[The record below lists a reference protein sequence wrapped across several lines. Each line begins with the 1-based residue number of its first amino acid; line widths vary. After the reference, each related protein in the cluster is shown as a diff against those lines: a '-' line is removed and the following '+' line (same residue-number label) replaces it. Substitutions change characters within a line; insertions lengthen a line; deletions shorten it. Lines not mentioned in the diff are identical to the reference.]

1 MVQAA
6 RDALLVSATLA
17 ATPAPARKTQ
27 TQHAEHTQSDRG
39 PSSWCKTHAQLMNEE
54 GSEQLSASRLPSC
67 SWQAALWDAPVYARH
82 SFTHQQEHAR
92 RLRWRMA
99 GGGHAVLF
107 ACCSVLLRQRQQLS
121 AACMRARSAC
131 TCVPS
136 ALRAR
141 ATRPR
146 RAPCAWWF
154 RCFFFAAAE
163 RAHQL
168 SLLRARGLQRSGRV
182 RLTACEARSAAGQP
196 SARVATNQCCDGV
209 RIDQRIERTRRAS
222 EAAARAA
229 RRSARSHSLHARRR
243 SGASAQVPP
252 RRRRRNKCAQNCTR
266 SSRYAH
272 TTIPPGRKRAP
283 SLRQRGGG
291 AASTRTS
298 AALRVVSVHANW
310 CPMHAMR

>member
-1 MVQAA
+1 VLMVQAA

-146 RAPCAWWF
+146 RCAV
-154 RCFFFAAAE
+154 CVVVSMLLLCSSGASTPAVAAACT
-163 RAHQL
+163 RLAAQRQGAPNRVRSAL
-168 SLLRARGLQRSGRV
+168 SSRSAKRARGNKPML
-182 RLTACEARSAAGQP
+182 
-196 SARVATNQCCDGV
+196 
-209 RIDQRIERTRRAS
+209 
-222 EAAARAA
+222 
-229 RRSARSHSLHARRR
+229 RRSADR
-243 SGASAQVPP
+243 P
-252 RRRRRNKCAQNCTR
+252 TD
-266 SSRYAH
+266 
-272 TTIPPGRKRAP
+272 RANE
-283 SLRQRGGG
+283 
-291 AASTRTS
+291 A
-298 AALRVVSVHANW
+298 
-310 CPMHAMR
+310 CI